1 MSKKLTLHP
10 DNRETR
16 EAIFHAAATVASDTT
31 SEGSLPRGRITFE
44 YFEQSEQSP
53 ASVNINFNGLAIYA
67 PDFEELKKVLK
78 EIRPDIEL
86 VLTENNK
93 K

>member
-16 EAIFHAAATVASDTT
+16 EAIFHAAATTASDTT
-31 SEGSLPRGRITFE
+31 PEGSLPRGRITFT
-44 YFEQSEQSP
+44 YFEKSKHSP
-53 ASVNINFNGLAIYA
+53 ASVNVNFDGLAIYA
-67 PDFEELKKVLK
+67 PDFEELEKVLK
-78 EIRPDIEL
+78 ETRPDIEL
-86 VLTENNK
+86 VLTENSK

>member
-16 EAIFHAAATVASDTT
+16 EAVFNAAANMKGQSTPKN
-31 SEGSLPRGRITFE
+31 GLPRGRITFE

-53 ASVNINFNGLAIYA
+53 ASVNVNFDGLAIYA
-67 PDFEELKKVLK
+67 PDFEELERILK
-78 EIRPDIEL
+78 EIRPDIGL
-86 VLTENNK
+86 VLTDNNK